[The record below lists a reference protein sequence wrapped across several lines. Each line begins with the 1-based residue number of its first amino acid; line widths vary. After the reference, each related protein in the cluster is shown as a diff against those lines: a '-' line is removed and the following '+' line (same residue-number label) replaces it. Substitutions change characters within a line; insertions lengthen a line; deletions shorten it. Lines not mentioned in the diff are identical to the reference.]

1 MEMPIFVRMMGIKRL
16 REFPISKNTKWR
28 RENEVL
34 DPAVDSCNVYFL
46 IFMLPIQVLIQL

>member
-16 REFPISKNTKWR
+16 REFQISKNTKWR

-34 DPAVDSCNVYFL
+34 DPEVGSCNVYFL